1 MVRYWNALDIDVR
14 VLGCKAAAGAGV
26 STMRETPTQRGL
38 PPELDRIAHERRA
51 QLIAQLH
58 RQAIATANDLSARQ
72 KAIKAGLAKDARRR
86 KTAAWLIAAGAFIV
100 ALACILVLWQ

>member
-1 MVRYWNALDIDVR
+1 
-14 VLGCKAAAGAGV
+14 
-26 STMRETPTQRGL
+26 MRETPTQRGL

-72 KAIKAGLAKDARRR
+72 KAIKAGLAKV
-86 KTAAWLIAAGAFIV
+86 LGAENLQLGSLPPVPFS
-100 ALACILVLWQ
+100 

>member
-1 MVRYWNALDIDVR
+1 
-14 VLGCKAAAGAGV
+14 
-26 STMRETPTQRGL
+26 MRETPTQRGL

-51 QLIAQLH
+51 QLNAQLH

-72 KAIKAGLAKDARRR
+72 KAIKAGLAKDVRRR